1 MTEPVAAGL
10 PAEPQPQPRP
20 AARRRELSA
29 LLRTAVVVAAV
40 VLFLNRFVLNLSIV
54 EGDSMQPTL
63 HPGDWL
69 LVSRLAGDA
78 LPIHLGDVVIL
89 RDPRPEDG
97 SPGYLVKRVVGL
109 PGDVVELRQGQL
121 LRNGLPVQ
129 ELYADRAPALENF
142 QAVQVEPGHYFVLG
156 DNRQWRAS
164 RDSRTFG
171 AVDAGDI
178 TGRAELLLWPLDHA
192 GRL

>member
-1 MTEPVAAGL
+1 MTEPAA
-10 PAEPQPQPRP
+10 AELRTEPETRH

-78 LPIHLGDVVIL
+78 LPIRMNDVVIL
-89 RDPRPEDG
+89 RDPRPQDG

-109 PGDVVELRQGQL
+109 PGDVVELRQGKL
-121 LRNGLPVQ
+121 LRNGLPVA
-129 ELYADRAPALENF
+129 ELYADPSPALENF
-142 QAVQVEPGHYFVLG
+142 RAVQVEPGHYFVLG

-171 AVDAGDI
+171 SIDASDI
-178 TGRAELLLWPLDHA
+178 TGRAELLLWPFVHA